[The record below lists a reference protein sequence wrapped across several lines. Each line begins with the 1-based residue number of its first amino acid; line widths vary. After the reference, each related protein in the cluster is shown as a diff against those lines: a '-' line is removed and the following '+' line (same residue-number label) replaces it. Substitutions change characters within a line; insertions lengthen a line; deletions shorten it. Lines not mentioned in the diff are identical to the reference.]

1 MHLIEQ
7 KSCNLLLQLKKYLI
21 FKKKWEMKSSKI
33 SRRHTLKEKKRKK
46 AIIFKKE
53 SQELNVA
60 ISQKTNYR
68 GKKKP

>member
-1 MHLIEQ
+1 
-7 KSCNLLLQLKKYLI
+7 
-21 FKKKWEMKSSKI
+21 MKSSKI

-60 ISQKTNYR
+60 ISQETNYR
-68 GKKKP
+68 RKKKP